1 MRMNTNVFLIALA
14 TILFAPT
21 AEAASPALATQSSSA
36 AGVTVKITPRTL
48 AGAIWDFEVVFDT
61 HSQDL
66 MDDPEKSAVLVA
78 DGGAPQAPAK
88 WQGPPPGGHH
98 RSGTLQFKAVSP
110 VPAAIE
116 LRITRPGE
124 SKPRSFKWRL
134 K

>member
-1 MRMNTNVFLIALA
+1 MRTHLNVLLIALA
-14 TILFAPT
+14 TIFLANP
-21 AEAASPALATQSSSA
+21 AVAASPALPTQSSSA

-48 AGAIWDFEVVFDT
+48 AGATWNFEVAFDT

-66 MDDPEKSAVLVA
+66 KDDPEKAAVLIA

-88 WQGPPPGGHH
+88 WQGAPPGGHH

-110 VPAAIE
+110 MPAAIE

-124 SKPRSFKWRL
+124 SKPRSFKWQL